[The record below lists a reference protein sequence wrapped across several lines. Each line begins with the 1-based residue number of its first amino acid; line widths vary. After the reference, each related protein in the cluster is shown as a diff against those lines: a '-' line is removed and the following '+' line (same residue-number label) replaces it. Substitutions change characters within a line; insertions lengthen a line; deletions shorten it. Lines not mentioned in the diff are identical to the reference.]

1 MPPIEE
7 KIRTK
12 LSEVE
17 AEVEAQSGCRI
28 LFAVES
34 GSRAGGFASGDR

>member
-7 KIRTK
+7 KIRIK

-17 AEVEAQSGCRI
+17 AQRGCRI

-34 GSRAGGFASGDR
+34 GSRAWGFASGDR